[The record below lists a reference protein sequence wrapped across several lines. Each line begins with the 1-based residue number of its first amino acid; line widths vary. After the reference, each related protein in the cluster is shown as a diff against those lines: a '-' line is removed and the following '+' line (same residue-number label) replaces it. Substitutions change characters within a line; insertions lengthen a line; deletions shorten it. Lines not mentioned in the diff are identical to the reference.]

1 MSNPNSSLEIN
12 VTSPYSPL
20 LNLQI
25 HHFIKDVN
33 VPIKKDIE
41 TENNIITGGG
51 EKSNTDTSFF
61 GYFKSFFQNFSQQTL
76 QEKKH
81 ETKNKSYM
89 NSLFYSG
96 NEKKEED
103 IPTSSDPEP
112 EPEQELGE
120 TETESKPI
128 TKITLSTEVDLNI
141 KEALK
146 GTKLYYL
153 AERSQSTSPTNWV

>member
-33 VPIKKDIE
+33 VPIKNDIE
-41 TENNIITGGG
+41 TENSIITGGG

-96 NEKKEED
+96 NEKKEE
-103 IPTSSDPEP
+103 IPTSSDDPE
-112 EPEQELGE
+112 
-120 TETESKPI
+120 TDIETESKPI
-128 TKITLSTEVDLNI
+128 TKIILSTEVDLNI

>member
-1 MSNPNSSLEIN
+1 MSSLEIN
-12 VTSPYSPL
+12 ITSPYSPL
-20 LNLQI
+20 LTLQI

-33 VPIKKDIE
+33 VPIKNDIE
-41 TENNIITGGG
+41 TETDNNIITGGSG
-51 EKSNTDTSFF
+51 EKSNTDTSIF
-61 GYFKSFFQNFSQQTL
+61 GYFKNFFQNFSQQTL

-96 NEKKEED
+96 NEKKEE
-103 IPTSSDPEP
+103 IPKSSDPDP
-112 EPEQELGE
+112 DQEME
-120 TETESKPI
+120 IESKPI
-128 TKITLSTEVDLNI
+128 QKIILSTEVDLNI

>member
-1 MSNPNSSLEIN
+1 MANSLEIKI
-12 VTSPYSPL
+12 TSPYSPL
-20 LNLQI
+20 LTLHI

-33 VPIKKDIE
+33 VPIKNDIE
-41 TENNIITGGG
+41 TDNTIITGGG
-51 EKSNTDTSFF
+51 GEKADTSFF
-61 GYFKSFFQNFSQQTL
+61 NYFKSFFQNFSQQKL

-96 NEKKEED
+96 NEETKEE
-103 IPTSSDPEP
+103 IP
-112 EPEQELGE
+112 
-120 TETESKPI
+120 TETEDETNPNPTQKI
-128 TKITLSTEVDLNI
+128 TKITLSTEDDMNI

>member
-20 LNLQI
+20 LTLQI

-33 VPIKKDIE
+33 IPIKNDIE
-41 TENNIITGGG
+41 TENSIITGGG
-51 EKSNTDTSFF
+51 EKSNKDTSLF

-96 NEKKEED
+96 NEKKEE
-103 IPTSSDPEP
+103 IPKSSDPDP
-112 EPEQELGE
+112 DQEME
-120 TETESKPI
+120 IESKPI
-128 TKITLSTEVDLNI
+128 QKIILSTEVDLNI

>member
-1 MSNPNSSLEIN
+1 MSNPKSSLEIN
-12 VTSPYSPL
+12 VISPYSPL
-20 LNLQI
+20 LTLQI

-33 VPIKKDIE
+33 VPIKNDIE
-41 TENNIITGGG
+41 TNNSIITGGG
-51 EKSNTDTSFF
+51 EKSNTDTSIF

-81 ETKNKSYM
+81 ETKNKSYL

-96 NEKKEED
+96 NEKKEE
-103 IPTSSDPEP
+103 IKEYSD
-112 EPEQELGE
+112 QELGE

-128 TKITLSTEVDLNI
+128 QKIILSTEADLNI